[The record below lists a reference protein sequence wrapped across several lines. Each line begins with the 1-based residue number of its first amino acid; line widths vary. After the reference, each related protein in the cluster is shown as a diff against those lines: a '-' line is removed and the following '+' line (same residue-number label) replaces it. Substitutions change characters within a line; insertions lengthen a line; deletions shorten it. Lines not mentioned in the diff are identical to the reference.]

1 MRLCFYVIR
10 SFLPSLPRECRHTH
24 HGIKTSPVYGV
35 RPKVSSSAGAAT
47 QPRSCGARH
56 RNLDARTLVRCAGAR
71 VKAAV
76 APRNA
81 LDLCD
86 CTRLCA
92 ADGGADQRVQAQEQ
106 LERPALAARA
116 AGTGRAVNFMAEE
129 QCCRWLLHGA
139 LRLCGAAA
147 HALQH
152 SLTAQAGP
160 TRPSQAGRAVPAA
173 CA

>member
-1 MRLCFYVIR
+1 M
-10 SFLPSLPRECRHTH
+10 
-24 HGIKTSPVYGV
+24 
-35 RPKVSSSAGAAT
+35 
-47 QPRSCGARH
+47 
-56 RNLDARTLVRCAGAR
+56 
-71 VKAAV
+71 KAAV
-76 APRNA
+76 ASRNVR
-81 LDLCD
+81 DLCD

-92 ADGGADQRVQAQEQ
+92 AGGGAELRVQAQEQ

-116 AGTGRAVNFMAEE
+116 AGPAQAVNIVAEE
-129 QCCRWLLHGA
+129 QCCRLLLDGA

>member
-1 MRLCFYVIR
+1 MVVCETLHSQPPPRRALYRVR
-10 SFLPSLPRECRHTH
+10 S
-24 HGIKTSPVYGV
+24 
-35 RPKVSSSAGAAT
+35 KVSSSAGAAT

-56 RNLDARTLVRCAGAR
+56 RNLDARTLVRCADAR

-92 ADGGADQRVQAQEQ
+92 TDGGADQRVQGQEWR
-106 LERPALAARA
+106 ERPVLVAGA
-116 AGTGRAVNFMAEE
+116 AGPVQAVNIMAEE

-173 CA
+173 CARVCEVVW